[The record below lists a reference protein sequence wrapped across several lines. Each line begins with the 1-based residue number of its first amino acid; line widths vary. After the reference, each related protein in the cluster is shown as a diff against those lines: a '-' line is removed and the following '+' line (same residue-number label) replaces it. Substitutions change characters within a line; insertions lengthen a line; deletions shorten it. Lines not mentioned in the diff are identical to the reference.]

1 MLVPVHVSPFQGF
14 DFGGMPCPRF
24 RFAPPGVTYDASSPS
39 LLQVPAALGTRSP
52 TWGARACDAALDNGL
67 FGGLFDFFLGAGTV
81 PDLEVVEGAMEWESS
96 RWRMDAE
103 RSLECVEL
111 GWIVVVVFG
120 DDGFAIDV

>member
-14 DFGGMPCPRF
+14 DFGM
-24 RFAPPGVTYDASSPS
+24 FAPSSASLHQG
-39 LLQVPAALGTRSP
+39 LLMMPALELAAGACGAWHAITHL
-52 TWGARACDAALDNGL
+52 GARACDAALDNGL

-103 RSLECVEL
+103 RSLMRRAWVDRSRR
-111 GWIVVVVFG
+111 FG